1 MENEHL
7 ILHSAMEANIL
18 PITSNCDACC
28 IFCSHKGNPPGI
40 RTVSMPPR
48 SLDEIAWTLSFLN
61 GQKKIT
67 IGESATNIIEGE
79 PLCHPYFVEIIQL
92 VREKFPATPIH
103 ITTNG
108 HGLDDQLVAFLKTAM
123 PIVINLSL
131 NSGTVEGRG
140 RLMGDTSSLA
150 EKAIN
155 GVKLLSQYQLPFH
168 GSIVAMPHLIGWED
182 ITRTVHYLAANQA
195 LGIRI
200 FMPGY
205 SKRAPRSLKFD
216 ALAMH
221 RDLADFVN
229 RLAAEISCPLV
240 MEPPLLSDL
249 TPAVAGIVN
258 GSPAHKSGLR
268 RGDVI
273 TAANGLVPR
282 SRVEAW
288 NMLQQPGLIKVAVSR
303 TGQCCELEWDNG
315 AGGGSG
321 AVMEYDFDMRRLQ
334 AIEQRVQ
341 AADGKVVMLSSEFG
355 FAVLSSLVRLL
366 SAAEGQVQV
375 LAVKNNLFG
384 GSIKAAGLLTI
395 PDFIQAIEE
404 YCLVNERPDIV
415 LIPQEAFDCQGYD
428 LLGRPYSQVSE
439 ITGIAVT
446 VI

>member
-18 PITSNCDACC
+18 PITSACDARCV
-28 IFCSHKGNPPGI
+28 FCSHKDNPPGI

-48 SLDEIAWTLSFLN
+48 SLDEIAWTLRFLN
-61 GQKKIT
+61 GQEKIT
-67 IGESATNIIEGE
+67 IGESATSIIEGE
-79 PLCHPYFVEIIQL
+79 PLCHPDFMEIIRL
-92 VREKFPATPIH
+92 VREKFPATPVH

-108 HGLDDQLVAFLKTAM
+108 HGLDDRLVAFLKTAM

-131 NSGTVEGRG
+131 NSGTVEGRE
-140 RLMGDTSSLA
+140 RLMGDNRSQA

-155 GVKLLSQYQLPFH
+155 GVKLLRQYQLPFH

-182 ITRTVHYLAANQA
+182 VTRTVHYLAANQA

-216 ALAMH
+216 TTAMH
-221 RDLADFVN
+221 RDLAELVS
-229 RLAAEISCPLV
+229 RLAQEINCPLV

-249 TPAVAGIVN
+249 TPVVAGIVN
-258 GSPAHKSGLR
+258 GSLAYKSGLR

-273 TAANGLVPR
+273 KTANGLAPR

-288 NMLQQPGLIKVAVSR
+288 NMLQQPGPVKVEASR
-303 TGQCCELEWDNG
+303 NGQYFEVEWDNG
-315 AGGGSG
+315 EGGGSG

-334 AIEQRVQ
+334 AMEQSIQ
-341 AADGKVVMLSSEFG
+341 AAGGKAAVLSSEFG
-355 FAVLSSLVRLL
+355 FAVLTSVVKLMSVEKGLI
-366 SAAEGQVQV
+366 QV

-384 GSIKAAGLLTI
+384 GSIKAAGLLTVS
-395 PDFIQAIEE
+395 DFVQAIED
-404 YCLVNERPDIV
+404 YCLTNKRPDIV

-428 LLGRPYSQVSE
+428 LLGRPYSQLSE
-439 ITGIAVT
+439 VTGIAVK